1 MEILI
6 ALLIGA
12 LFAGGIYCLLRRSL
26 MKIVIGIM
34 LLSQG
39 ANLLVFAV
47 GGLVPVTPVFALN
60 DESKMPPVGHADPL
74 PQALVLTAIVIG
86 FGLVI
91 FTIALLLRAYDA
103 VGSDDMNAFNQT
115 DQIS

>member
-6 ALLIGA
+6 AILIGS
-12 LFAGGIYCLLRRSL
+12 LFAGGIYCLLRSSL

-39 ANLLVFAV
+39 ANLLVLAV
-47 GGLVPVTPVFALN
+47 GGLIPLTPVFSLS
-60 DESKMPPVGHADPL
+60 ETGVPPVGHADPL

-91 FTIALLLRAYDA
+91 FTIALLLRAHNA
-103 VGSDDMNAFNQT
+103 VGSDDINAFNHT
-115 DQIS
+115 DRIS

>member
-6 ALLIGA
+6 AVIIGT
-12 LFAGGIYCLLRRSL
+12 LFAGGIYCLLRSSIMRI
-26 MKIVIGIM
+26 IVGLM

-39 ANLLVFAV
+39 ANLLVFSI
-47 GGLVPVTPVFALN
+47 GRLVPQKPAFSL
-60 DESKMPPVGHADPL
+60 SSSGMPPLGHADPL

-91 FTIALLLRAYDA
+91 FTIALLIRAYNA
-103 VGSDDMNAFNQT
+103 VKSDNINAFNQT
-115 DQIS
+115 DRIS

>member
-6 ALLIGA
+6 AILIGA
-12 LFAGGIYCLLRRSL
+12 LFAGGIYCLLRRSM

-39 ANLLVFAV
+39 ANLLVLAV
-47 GGLVPVTPVFALN
+47 GGLVSFTPVFSLS
-60 DESKMPPVGHADPL
+60 ESGVPPAGHADPL

-115 DQIS
+115 DKIS

>member
-6 ALLIGA
+6 AILIGT
-12 LFAGGIYCLLRRSL
+12 LFGGGIYCLMRRSL
-26 MKIVIGIM
+26 MKIIIGIM

-39 ANLLVFAV
+39 GNLLVLTV
-47 GGLVPVTPVFALN
+47 GKLVPTTPAFALS
-60 DESKMPPVGHADPL
+60 DSKVPPTGHADPL

-86 FGLVI
+86 LGLVI
-91 FTIALLLRAYDA
+91 FTIALLLRAYDS

>member
-6 ALLIGA
+6 SILIGT

-39 ANLLVFAV
+39 ANLLVLAV
-47 GGLVPVTPVFALN
+47 GRLTTLKPVFSLS
-60 DESKMPPVGHADPL
+60 DSKVPPAGYADPL

-103 VGSDDMNAFNQT
+103 VGSDDMNKFNQT

>member
-6 ALLIGA
+6 SILIGT

-39 ANLLVFAV
+39 ANLLVLAV
-47 GGLVPVTPVFALN
+47 GRLTHLTPVFSLS
-60 DESKMPPVGHADPL
+60 ESKVPPVGHADPL

-103 VGSDDMNAFNQT
+103 VSSDDMNAFNQT
-115 DQIS
+115 DRIS

>member
-1 MEILI
+1 MEFLI
-6 ALLIGA
+6 ALLIGT
-12 LFAGGIYCLLRRSL
+12 LFAGGIYCLLQRSL

-47 GGLVPVTPVFALN
+47 GRLVPETPVFAVS
-60 DESKMPPVGHADPL
+60 ESGVPPVGHADPL

-86 FGLVI
+86 FGLVL

-103 VGSDDMNAFNQT
+103 VGSDDMNAFNRT

>member
-6 ALLIGA
+6 ALLIGT

-26 MKIVIGIM
+26 MKVVIGTM

-47 GGLVPVTPVFALN
+47 GRLTPVIPVFA
-60 DESKMPPVGHADPL
+60 ESKLPPVGHADPL

-115 DQIS
+115 DRIS

>member
-6 ALLIGA
+6 AILTGA

-26 MKIVIGIM
+26 MKVVIGIM

-39 ANLLVFAV
+39 ANLLLFSA
-47 GGLVPVTPVFALN
+47 GGLTSAAPAFARADTGL
-60 DESKMPPVGHADPL
+60 PPAGHADPL

-91 FTIALLLRAYDA
+91 FSLSLLLRAYKA
-103 VGSDDMNAFNQT
+103 TGRDDLNDFNHT
-115 DQIS
+115 DRIT

>member
-26 MKIVIGIM
+26 MKVIIGIM

-47 GGLVPVTPVFALN
+47 GRLTPTTPIFAEETVPP
-60 DESKMPPVGHADPL
+60 SGHADPL

-103 VGSDDMNAFNQT
+103 VGSDDMNTFNQT
-115 DQIS
+115 DRIS

>member
-6 ALLIGA
+6 ALLIGT

-39 ANLLVFAV
+39 ANLLVLAV
-47 GGLVPVTPVFALN
+47 GGLVPLTPVFSLS
-60 DESKMPPVGHADPL
+60 DSKVPPVGHADPL

>member
-12 LFAGGIYCLLRRSL
+12 LFAGGIYCLLRGSL

-39 ANLLVFAV
+39 ANLLVFSV
-47 GGLVPVTPVFALN
+47 GRLIPVTPVFALS
-60 DESKMPPVGHADPL
+60 ESGMPPAGHADPL

-91 FTIALLLRAYDA
+91 FTIALLLRAYNA

>member
-1 MEILI
+1 
-6 ALLIGA
+6 
-12 LFAGGIYCLLRRSL
+12 

-47 GGLVPVTPVFALN
+47 GQLTSMTPAFSSS
-60 DESKMPPVGHADPL
+60 ESGVPPVGHADPL

>member
-6 ALLIGA
+6 ALLIGT

-47 GGLVPVTPVFALN
+47 GRLVHDTPIFVAEKS
-60 DESKMPPVGHADPL
+60 DAPPVGHGDPL

-91 FTIALLLRAYDA
+91 FTIALLLRAYNA

>member
-6 ALLIGA
+6 ALLIGT
-12 LFAGGIYCLLRRSL
+12 LFASGIYCLLRRSL
-26 MKIVIGIM
+26 MKIIIGIM

-47 GGLVPVTPVFALN
+47 GGLVHDTPVFISG
-60 DESKMPPVGHADPL
+60 ESGTPPAGHGDPL

-91 FTIALLLRAYDA
+91 FTIALLLRAYNA

>member
-1 MEILI
+1 
-6 ALLIGA
+6 
-12 LFAGGIYCLLRRSL
+12 
-26 MKIVIGIM
+26 
-34 LLSQG
+34 
-39 ANLLVFAV
+39 V
-47 GGLVPVTPVFALN
+47 GGLVPVTPVFALG
-60 DESKMPPVGHADPL
+60 ESEVPPVGHADPL